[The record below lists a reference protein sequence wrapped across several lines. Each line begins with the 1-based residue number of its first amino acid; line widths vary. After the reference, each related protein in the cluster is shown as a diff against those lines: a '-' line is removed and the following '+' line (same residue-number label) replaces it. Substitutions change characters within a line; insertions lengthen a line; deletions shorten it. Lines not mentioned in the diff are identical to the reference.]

1 MKKKVIMLSMLAIT
15 AAMLTAC
22 SDKNDAADVP
32 EVSLQKKVQ
41 KIRIQIHLQKQRRN
55 PQRMSKKIRRSRV
68 QTM

>member
-1 MKKKVIMLSMLAIT
+1 MKKKKLIILSLLAIT

-22 SDKNDAADVP
+22 SDKNDAAVRKFHR
-32 EVSLQKKVQ
+32 QKKVQ

-55 PQRMSKKIRRSRV
+55 PQRMSKKIRRLRV